1 VTPHD
6 DDAEVAQRVRVTA
19 PVTGKLG
26 AAAPIASD
34 VHRRDPYGAALLRSL
49 IRAQLAV
56 SVSFLAIAICLLVAV
71 PLVVSAFP
79 SVARLRVAG
88 LPIVLVL
95 LGIAVYPVLAVLG
108 RLYVRRAERV
118 EARFAELVDSD
129 ARDVADP
136 HPERGLHPP
145 FRPVRRRRRRS
156 VRTAAREA
164 AGRVSGRE

>member
-1 VTPHD
+1 VSQTSP
-6 DDAEVAQRVRVTA
+6 RVRVTA
-19 PVTGKLG
+19 PVTGKAG
-26 AAAPIASD
+26 AEAPIASD

-79 SVARLRVAG
+79 SVARVRVAG

-95 LGIAVYPVLAVLG
+95 LGIAVYPVLAILG

-129 ARDVADP
+129 PREAADP
-136 HPERGLHPP
+136 HSEGRPYTPIKPSKRG
-145 FRPVRRRRRRS
+145 RRRR
-156 VRTAAREA
+156 VRKAEREVTE
-164 AGRVSGRE
+164 RVSDRE